1 MSKKG
6 SSAPAPDPRLTEAQI
21 KSMGYQDQMIQEMLA
36 NSRDL
41 APLQKQQLQF
51 GLDSAKT
58 AYDQSQEDRKWML
71 TRRNQLSGIQDQMVK
86 DANDF
91 NLEGRQDQLVDR
103 TYADINEGYSNARA
117 QGLRNMERMGVNP
130 ASGRMAALASQDN
143 VGLAAA
149 RAGAASKVRE
159 AARAEG
165 YALTDRANN
174 ALAGYPAMASGAS
187 GAGAGFGAS
196 GLNIVNAGLGGLNS
210 GLAGAG
216 TLAGQM
222 GSNAT
227 NMWGAQGSYAAN
239 MNNSGGGG
247 FADMAGGLGSL
258 VGTGLKLYG
267 TWASDE
273 RLKENIKY
281 VGRDP
286 HTKLPRYEFNYKGDR
301 QRFNGYMAGDVA
313 HHYPEAVSIN
323 PEGYA
328 IVDYGMLGSPMIQ
341 V

>member
-1 MSKKG
+1 
-6 SSAPAPDPRLTEAQI
+6 
-21 KSMGYQDQMIQEMLA
+21 MGYQDQLIQQIMQ
-36 NSRDL
+36 NSNDL

-58 AYDQSQEDRKWML
+58 AYDQSQQDRQWML

-91 NLEGRQDQLVDR
+91 NLEGRQNQLVDR
-103 TYADINEGYSNARA
+103 AYADINEGYSNARA

-174 ALAGYPAMASGAS
+174 ALAGYPAMASGAT
-187 GAGAGFGAS
+187 GAGAGYGAA
-196 GLNIVNAGLGGLNS
+196 GLGLANAGLGGLNS
-210 GLAGAG
+210 GLSAAGG
-216 TLAGQM
+216 LAGQM

-227 NMWGAQGSYAAN
+227 NMWGQQANYQAQMA
-239 MNNSGGGG
+239 NSGSSFG
-247 FADMAGGLGSL
+247 DLAGGIGSL
-258 VGTGLKLYG
+258 VGAGTKLWGVPGVSQAITGLF
-267 TWASDE
+267 SDA
-273 RLKENIKY
+273 RLKENIVV
-281 VGRDP
+281 VGRDGP
-286 HTKLPRYEFNYKGDR
+286 TQLPMYEFNYKGDSR
-301 QRFNGYMAGDVA
+301 RFRGVMADDVIRKYPQAVCFENGYAKVN
-313 HHYPEAVSIN
+313 Y
-323 PEGYA
+323 
-328 IVDYGMLGSPMIQ
+328 DYLGIQ
-341 V
+341 MVQVGS